1 MAKNSSVPR
10 GLRNNNPL
18 NIRHSQD
25 KWYGLCPEQTDPD
38 FCQFNTIFDGIRAA
52 FLNVRSHYRQD
63 WLRHERCTVAKEI
76 NRWAP
81 ASENDTQKYIDF
93 VCERACLDAKDEI
106 KIVQKNVMCRLL
118 WAMAEY
124 ECGTKISF
132 AYFERAYE
140 MAFNPAC
147 PDFR

>member
-1 MAKNSSVPR
+1 MDKNSLAPR

-25 KWYGLCPEQTDPD
+25 KWKGLCPEQTDSE
-38 FCQFNTIFDGIRAA
+38 FCQFKTIFDGIRAA
-52 FLNVRSHYRQD
+52 FLNVRSHIRQD
-63 WLRHERCTVAKEI
+63 ARRHDRCTVAKEI
-76 NRWAP
+76 SRWAP
-81 ASENDTQKYIDF
+81 ASENNTQRYIDF
-93 VCERACLDAKDEI
+93 VCERACLGAYDEL
-106 KIVQKNVMCRLL
+106 KVEQKNVMCRLL
-118 WAMAEY
+118 WAMAEF

-147 PDFR
+147 PEYV